1 MSSARRCGKCGAELP
16 ANATAAVCARCQ
28 LPHEQGTAKEDRQ
41 AIGAGNAA
49 TLPPRINEAG
59 GTPQESPRRLF
70 GDYEI
75 LEEIAHGGMGVVYKA
90 RQLSL
95 NRLVALKMILA
106 GEWATPAAR
115 QRFRAEAEAAANLQ
129 HPNIVAIHEVGEH
142 EGQQYFSMDFVA
154 GSNLADFARRNPLPP
169 ERTAAFVQTIAE
181 AVHFAHERGILHRD
195 LKPQNILIDADER
208 PRITDF
214 GLAKRVETDSGL
226 TRTGDVIGSPSYM
239 PPEQAAS
246 LADEVGPH
254 SDVYSLGAI
263 LYELLTG
270 RPPFQAATA
279 WETICQVLQHLRSRC
294 EN

>member
-1 MSSARRCGKCGAELP
+1 MGDARGSP
-16 ANATAAVCARCQ
+16 A
-28 LPHEQGTAKEDRQ
+28 L
-41 AIGAGNAA
+41 
-49 TLPPRINEAG
+49 
-59 GTPQESPRRLF
+59 
-70 GDYEI
+70 
-75 LEEIAHGGMGVVYKA
+75 
-90 RQLSL
+90 
-95 NRLVALKMILA
+95 
-106 GEWATPAAR
+106 
-115 QRFRAEAEAAANLQ
+115 RAEAEAAANLQ

-154 GSNLADFARRNPLPP
+154 GSNLADFARRNPLSP
-169 ERTAAFVQTIAE
+169 ERAASFVQTIAE

-195 LKPQNILIDADER
+195 LKPQNILIDADQR

-279 WETICQVLQHLRSRC
+279 WETICQVLQTPPVPPRKLNPAVPRDLETICLKCLEKSPTRRFGSAQGLAAELCGFCTANGSCRVLSASSRPVL
-294 EN
+294 ESGAVGGW